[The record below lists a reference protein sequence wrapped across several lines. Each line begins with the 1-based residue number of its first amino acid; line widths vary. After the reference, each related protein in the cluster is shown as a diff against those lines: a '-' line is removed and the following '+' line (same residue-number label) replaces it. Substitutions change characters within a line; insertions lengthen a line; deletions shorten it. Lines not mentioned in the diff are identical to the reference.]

1 MTRTT
6 CSPAMTIRRLTRP
19 TYPLVHAVLL
29 LFLVTLASAP
39 AARALQVRDMLG
51 RDVALKGSP
60 QRIVS
65 LVPSATELIYALGG
79 EDRLVGRTDF
89 CDYPPVARSKPSV
102 GGTVSPSLEVLVSLR
117 PDLVV
122 ATSAGNSDETR
133 RQLERLRVPLYLV
146 DPHGL
151 ADVFHTMTRLGALTE
166 RESRA
171 AELVA
176 GLERRVRA
184 VAVRVAARP
193 RPRVLY
199 VVWPDPLIVPGRGAA
214 VTELIEL
221 AGGESV
227 SADGP
232 EGYPRYSV
240 EAAVARGPEVII
252 LARHG
257 AGTAPYAREKWE
269 RFAELPAIRAGRL
282 HGVDG
287 DLFHRFGPRV
297 VDALEILARLLHP
310 EAFAGASLR

>member
-1 MTRTT
+1 M
-6 CSPAMTIRRLTRP
+6 SPVSMGRSSVSA
-19 TYPLVHAVLL
+19 LVL
-29 LFLVTLASAP
+29 
-39 AARALQVRDMLG
+39 
-51 RDVALKGSP
+51 VALLAAPVGAAVQVTDGTGRTLTLP
-60 QRIVS
+60 ALPRRIVS
-65 LVPSATELIYALGG
+65 LVPGVTEMLYAIGA
-79 EDRLVGRTDF
+79 EDRLAGRTDF
-89 CDYPPVARSKPSV
+89 CDYPPAARSKPSV
-102 GGTVSPSLEVLVSLR
+102 GGTVSPSLEVLVSLK

-151 ADVFHTMTRLGALTE
+151 SDVFRTMTRLGALTDHDA
-166 RESRA
+166 RA
-171 AELVA
+171 AEVVA

-184 VAVRVAARP
+184 VAVRVAALP

-269 RFAELPAIRAGRL
+269 RFADLPAIRAGRL
-282 HGVDG
+282 HAVDG

-310 EAFAGASLR
+310 EAFTGASLR

>member
-1 MTRTT
+1 MR
-6 CSPAMTIRRLTRP
+6 PASI
-19 TYPLVHAVLL
+19 
-29 LFLVTLASAP
+29 ASAMILVAGLTAAPPVGAAVQVTDGTGRTLTLP
-39 AARALQVRDMLG
+39 ALPR
-51 RDVALKGSP
+51 
-60 QRIVS
+60 RIVS
-65 LVPSATELIYALGG
+65 LVPGVTEMLYALGA

-89 CDYPPVARSKPSV
+89 CDYPPAARSKPSV
-102 GGTVSPSLEVLVSLR
+102 GGTVSPSLEVLVSLK

-151 ADVFHTMTRLGALTE
+151 ADVFHTMTRLGALTARE
-166 RESRA
+166 RRA

-199 VVWPDPLIVPGRGAA
+199 VVWPEPLIVPGRGAA

-257 AGTAPYAREKWE
+257 AGTAPYAREQWE

-282 HGVDG
+282 HAVDG

>member
-1 MTRTT
+1 MRWAALGFLMALGTLAPVTA
-6 CSPAMTIRRLTRP
+6 PA
-19 TYPLVHAVLL
+19 LVVTDGTGRS
-29 LFLVTLASAP
+29 VTLVAP
-39 AARALQVRDMLG
+39 PR
-51 RDVALKGSP
+51 
-60 QRIVS
+60 RIVS
-65 LVPSATELIYALGG
+65 LVPGVTEMLFAIGA

-89 CDYPPVARSKPSV
+89 CDYPPAARAKPSV
-102 GGTVSPSLEVLVSLR
+102 GGMVSPSLEILVALK

-122 ATSAGNSDETR
+122 ATNSGNSDETR
-133 RQLERLRVPLYLV
+133 VQLERLRIPLYLV

-151 ADVFHTMTRLGALTE
+151 SDVLRTVERLGELAE
-166 RESRA
+166 RRARA
-171 AELVA
+171 AEVVA

-184 VAVRVAARP
+184 VEARVAARP

-199 VVWPDPLIVPGRGAA
+199 VVWPEPLIVPGRGAA
-214 VTELIEL
+214 VTELIGL

-227 SADGP
+227 SANGP

-240 EAAVARGPEVII
+240 EAAVAGAPEVII

-269 RFAELPAIRAGRL
+269 RFAGLPAIRAGRL
-282 HGVDG
+282 HAVDG

-310 EAFAGASLR
+310 EAFAGAAVR

>member
-1 MTRTT
+1 MIPVWTPR
-6 CSPAMTIRRLTRP
+6 
-19 TYPLVHAVLL
+19 VGLL
-29 LFLVTLASAP
+29 LSVL
-39 AARALQVRDMLG
+39 
-51 RDVALKGSP
+51 VALLTGSVP
-60 QRIVS
+60 ARGAVEVTDGIGRTLSLPAPPRRIVS
-65 LVPSATELIYALGG
+65 LVPGVTEMLYAIGG
-79 EDRLVGRTDF
+79 EARLVGRTDF
-89 CDYPPVARSKPSV
+89 CDYPAAARLKPSV
-102 GGTVSPSLEVLVSLR
+102 GGTVSPNLEALVALR

-133 RQLERLRVPLYLV
+133 RQLQRLRVPLYLV

-151 ADVFHTMTRLGALTE
+151 SDVFRTLTRLGALTD
-166 RESRA
+166 REARA
-171 AELVA
+171 AEVVA

-184 VAVRVAARP
+184 VAARVAARP

-240 EAAVARGPEVII
+240 EAAVARGPEVIL

-269 RFAELPAIRAGRL
+269 RFADLPAIRAGRL
-282 HGVDG
+282 HAVDG

>member
-1 MTRTT
+1 MV
-6 CSPAMTIRRLTRP
+6 SAMI
-19 TYPLVHAVLL
+19 LVAVLA
-29 LFLVTLASAP
+29 ASALVGAAVQVTDGTGRTLTLP
-39 AARALQVRDMLG
+39 ALPR
-51 RDVALKGSP
+51 
-60 QRIVS
+60 RIVS
-65 LVPSATELIYALGG
+65 LVPGVTEMLYVIGA

-89 CDYPPVARSKPSV
+89 CDYPPAARSKPSV
-102 GGTVSPSLEVLVSLR
+102 GGTVSPSLEVLVTLK

-151 ADVFHTMTRLGALTE
+151 SDVFRTMTRLGALTE
-166 RESRA
+166 REGRA
-171 AELVA
+171 AEVVA

-184 VAVRVAARP
+184 VAVRVAALP

-199 VVWPDPLIVPGRGAA
+199 VVWPEPLIVPGRGAA

-269 RFAELPAIRAGRL
+269 RFADLPAIRAGRL
-282 HGVDG
+282 YAVDG

-310 EAFAGASLR
+310 EAFTGASLR

>member
-1 MTRTT
+1 M
-6 CSPAMTIRRLTRP
+6 
-19 TYPLVHAVLL
+19 
-29 LFLVTLASAP
+29 SAP
-39 AARALQVRDMLG
+39 PVRRSTIAALIVAGLLAAAVPAGAAVQVTDGTGRTLTLPALPR
-51 RDVALKGSP
+51 
-60 QRIVS
+60 RIVS
-65 LVPSATELIYALGG
+65 LVPGVTEMLYAIGA

-102 GGTVSPSLEVLVSLR
+102 GGTVSPSLEVLVSLK

-151 ADVFHTMTRLGALTE
+151 SDVFGTITRLGALTE
-166 RESRA
+166 RQGRA
-171 AELVA
+171 ADIVS
-176 GLERRVRA
+176 GLEQRVRA

-199 VVWPDPLIVPGRGAA
+199 VVWPEPLIVPGRGAA

-221 AGGESV
+221 AGGASV

-232 EGYPRYSV
+232 EGYPRFSV
-240 EAAVARGPEVII
+240 EAAVARGPEVIV

-269 RFAELPAIRAGRL
+269 RFADLPSIRAGRL
-282 HGVDG
+282 HAVDG

-297 VDALEILARLLHP
+297 VEALEILARLLHP
-310 EAFAGASLR
+310 EAFARAGLR

>member
-1 MTRTT
+1 MIPVRA
-6 CSPAMTIRRLTRP
+6 PRAW
-19 TYPLVHAVLL
+19 LL
-29 LFLVTLASAP
+29 LSVLVAGLTGSVS
-39 AARALQVRDMLG
+39 ARAAVEVTDGIG
-51 RDVALKGSP
+51 RTLSLPAP
-60 QRIVS
+60 PRRMVS
-65 LVPSATELIYALGG
+65 LVPGVTEMLYAIGAEG
-79 EDRLVGRTDF
+79 RLVGRTDF
-89 CDYPPVARSKPSV
+89 CDYPAAARLKPSV
-102 GGTVSPSLEVLVSLR
+102 GGTVSPNLEALVALR

-151 ADVFHTMTRLGALTE
+151 SDVFRTLTRLGALTD
-166 RESRA
+166 REARA
-171 AELVA
+171 AEVVA

-184 VAVRVAARP
+184 VAARVAARP

-269 RFAELPAIRAGRL
+269 RFADLPAIRAGRL
-282 HGVDG
+282 HAVDG

>member
-1 MTRTT
+1 MR
-6 CSPAMTIRRLTRP
+6 PASIASAMILVAGLTAAPPVGASVQVTDGTGRRLT
-19 TYPLVHAVLL
+19 L
-29 LFLVTLASAP
+29 P
-39 AARALQVRDMLG
+39 ALPR
-51 RDVALKGSP
+51 
-60 QRIVS
+60 RIVS
-65 LVPSATELIYALGG
+65 LVPGVTEMLYALGA